1 MKIRPVLQARCFD
14 KKGKLLS
21 TATNNYNKSHPLQA
35 YFAER
40 VGHPARIYLH
50 AEIAAIIK
58 AGDKKIHKIV
68 ITRYSPRTHKPLNAA
83 PCPICQGAIKAY
95 GIQLVSYTTGESRS

>member
-1 MKIRPVLQARCFD
+1 MAKNKPILQARCYD

-21 TATNNYNKSHPLQA
+21 SAYNSYTKSHPIQS

-40 VGHPARIYLH
+40 VNQPNKIYLH

-58 AGDKKIHKIV
+58 AGDKQIHKIV

-83 PCPICQGAIKAY
+83 PCPICREAIRAY
-95 GIQLVSYTTGESRS
+95 GIQLVSYTTGA

>member
-1 MKIRPVLQARCFD
+1 MKTRPVLTARTFD
-14 KKGKLLS
+14 KKGRLLS
-21 TATNNYNKSHPLQA
+21 TATNSYNKSHPIQA

-58 AGDKKIHKIV
+58 ADDKKIHKLV
-68 ITRYSPRTHKPLNAA
+68 ITRFDPRTHKPLNAA
-83 PCPICQGAIKAY
+83 PCPICREAIRAY
-95 GIQLVSYTTGESRS
+95 GIQLVSYTTGS